1 MSWRTLLG
9 LVLLVAAAVTGWSA
23 WNMRER
29 AAPDAGA
36 GQRSDYVLRDFELVT
51 LGKDGTESVRLRAP
65 ELQRSREDESLDIVR
80 PLFLMPGEGGG
91 WQLAA
96 DRGWVRQPIPPLH
109 ESTGG
114 NARRPRDRTKDFW
127 IFLRRSTSGVGSPAR
142 SSLRPRGGLPC
153 RPIAPSCG

>member
-96 DRGWVRQPIPPLH
+96 DRGWVRRH
-109 ESTGG
+109 EAATLAQIEKA
-114 NARRPRDRTKDFW
+114 ARRLAAIRGNGGSITRAAAQLGMSHAALSEWVARRT
-127 IFLRRSTSGVGSPAR
+127 
-142 SSLRPRGGLPC
+142 LPE
-153 RPIAPSCG
+153 